1 MTPLAVLSFV
11 LVFVAFPGL
20 STQAQIFSHQDLYSY
35 SANPETR
42 NDPLTQ
48 HSFGGTRFDSTL
60 EFLKRKNEEER
71 ERREKRERERRTNEN
86 FSNVPGELL
95 DSYFSRRSPSYGR

>member
-1 MTPLAVLSFV
+1 MTPLVVLAIA
-11 LVFVAFPGL
+11 LAFITFPDG
-20 STQAQIFSHQDLYSY
+20 SAQAQIFSHHDLYSY

-71 ERREKRERERRTNEN
+71 ERRDKRERERRTNEN

-95 DSYFSRRSPSYGR
+95 DSYFSRRSPSIRR